1 MAEASQFVL
10 KVTAGP
16 TYDITKHQQVL
27 VNTSTPTTISSDDL
41 DATIHVRIKNYRG
54 LPHDSPTDS
63 PYFSHPGHA
72 GDLYSISFS
81 FVPKQTHKGSDYV
94 FGNDFDHPIRN
105 KLPPGFN
112 TALKIVRWMIDP
124 GLDGDAYADEPYLYG
139 PLLSSVNKF
148 RIGRRRGQRRASGSD
163 SEQTAKDEG
172 VPSEDEVVEEGGDGD
187 GENDDGLDVRK
198 KNSIPDD
205 AKARQT
211 YFLQEAHR
219 EKFEFEEGR
228 EYKCDFSNGY
238 LDFNDFALKLPGF
251 TLPIMRHWD
260 GQPLR

>member
-1 MAEASQFVL
+1 MADASKFIL
-10 KVTAGP
+10 KVTAGT
-16 TYDITKHQQVL
+16 TYDTTQHQQVL
-27 VNTSTPTTISSDDL
+27 VNTSTPTTITSDDIA
-41 DATIHVRIKNYRG
+41 ATVRVRIKNYRG
-54 LPHDSPTDS
+54 LPKDSPTDS
-63 PYFSHPGHA
+63 PYFSHTGHT

-81 FVPKQTHKGSDYV
+81 FTPKHTIKGSDLV

-112 TALKIVRWMIDP
+112 TALKIVKWMIDP

-148 RIGRRRGQRRASGSD
+148 SIGGKGSD
-163 SEQTAKDEG
+163 GGASKEAK
-172 VPSEDEVVEEGGDGD
+172 SEDEVVDEGATAD
-187 GENDDGLDVRK
+187 GEEVRK
-198 KNSIPDD
+198 GLSIPED

-211 YFLQEAHR
+211 YFLQEGHR
-219 EKFEFEEGR
+219 DAFEFEQGR
-228 EYKCDFSNGY
+228 EYRCDFSNGY
-238 LDFNDFALKLPGF
+238 LDFNEFALKLPGF